1 MGPSEELGTLQN
13 GQKWFTWSLVRNG
26 FPPFLRIIQTGRE
39 DPGGRKEN
47 FYNRTLALASRSTLT
62 WESKVSYAKANVLGL
77 GDCRF
82 MSIRK
87 HCKPVK
93 TNKGSRQKKNTGFFW
108 LFVKRG
114 AGGSRPIQKILIR
127 KYSDFFDQGG
137 GGLTQSKRV
146 LSEKLRFFGIIYQ
159 KRRGFKKNGIFWP
172 FIAK

>member
-1 MGPSEELGTLQN
+1 MSQVVFTRYKNFNLPVFSPVFLLKKHPSFARLFPNMGPSEELGTLQN

-62 WESKVSYAKANVLGL
+62 WESKVSYANANVLGL

-87 HCKPVK
+87 HCKPVG
-93 TNKGSRQKKNTGFFW
+93 TNKDPKSKKFP
-108 LFVKRG
+108 VY
-114 AGGSRPIQKILIR
+114 RP
-127 KYSDFFDQGG
+127 G
-137 GGLTQSKRV
+137 
-146 LSEKLRFFGIIYQ
+146 
-159 KRRGFKKNGIFWP
+159 P
-172 FIAK
+172 